1 MALTASG
8 TVTQIVV
15 SNNTSVVAVP
25 QCTQYK
31 FRVNSTQWNAEIL
44 DQVFFGKKAQET
56 MRESSGCKI
65 LLSNNELYT
74 EFRIMNLI
82 S

>member
-1 MALTASG
+1 MALTPSG

-31 FRVNSTQWNAEIL
+31 FRVNSTQWNTEIL
-44 DQVFFGKKAQET
+44 DKVFGRKAQEN
-56 MRESSGCKI
+56 RRDSSGNKI
-65 LLSNNELYT
+65 VLSNYELYT
-74 EFRIMNLI
+74 EFR
-82 S
+82 

>member
-1 MALTASG
+1 MHGTKTASG

-31 FRVNSTQWNAEIL
+31 FRVNSTQWNTEIL
-44 DQVFFGKKAQET
+44 DKVFFGKNAQEN
-56 MRESSGCKI
+56 RRDSSGNKI
-65 LLSNNELYT
+65 LLNNYELYT
-74 EFRIMNLI
+74 EFR
-82 S
+82 